1 MSAAA
6 VPTVDADIETALL
19 EAFPGS
25 SFVFQATI
33 DQIPTYWISR
43 SDSKEILAF
52 LKNKYEMLFDLSA
65 IDERMRTHREG
76 QPASDFTVIYH
87 LMSLTHRR
95 DIRLKIALTEADLNV
110 ASIHQ
115 VYPNANWYEREIWD
129 MYGIKFRNHPNLRRI
144 LMYEEFKG
152 HPLRKDYPI
161 NKRQPLIGPLN

>member
-65 IDERMRTHREG
+65 IDERMRTH
-76 QPASDFTVIYH
+76 
-87 LMSLTHRR
+87 
-95 DIRLKIALTEADLNV
+95 
-110 ASIHQ
+110 
-115 VYPNANWYEREIWD
+115 
-129 MYGIKFRNHPNLRRI
+129 
-144 LMYEEFKG
+144 
-152 HPLRKDYPI
+152 
-161 NKRQPLIGPLN
+161 